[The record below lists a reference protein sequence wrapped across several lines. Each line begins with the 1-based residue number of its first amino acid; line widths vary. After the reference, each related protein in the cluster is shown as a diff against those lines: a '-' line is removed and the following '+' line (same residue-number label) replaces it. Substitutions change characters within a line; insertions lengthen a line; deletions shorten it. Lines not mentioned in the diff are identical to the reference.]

1 MKCRNARKLV
11 YEFIDG
17 LQDDTKRLDLEKHLA
32 GCQACDKLA
41 SQLTRS
47 LDLLHRAPKEKT
59 SEGFAWN
66 LRMRINQERNA
77 IRDRDQTAGSVFRSW
92 NLRYAT
98 TAVAAFAVVLTVG
111 LVSMKSG
118 LTPPAQEPQT
128 ESTGVADVAETPV
141 NRNPVEGPPD
151 IYDPRN
157 QLTPVGQGGVG
168 LYGSGDGVID
178 APPIMTPAELDSLI
192 GVEMQGLTPEQR
204 LRYMEN
210 LVNTHLQARYRS
222 EIIKSHSR

>member
-17 LQDDTKRLDLEKHLA
+17 LKDDTKRLELEKHLS
-32 GCQACDKLA
+32 GCPACDKLA

-59 SEGFAWN
+59 SEDFAWN
-66 LRMRINQERNA
+66 LRMRINQERSA
-77 IRDRDQTAGSVFRSW
+77 IHERSQANGSVFRSW

-118 LTPPAQEPQT
+118 FNPPVRGPQA
-128 ESTGVADVAETPV
+128 ESPIVADATE
-141 NRNPVEGPPD
+141 NSSIQEPVEGPPN

-157 QLTPVGQGGVG
+157 QLFAVGE
-168 LYGSGDGVID
+168 GSGGQYGADGGMID
-178 APPIMTPAELDSLI
+178 APSMMMPAELDSLV

-204 LRYMEN
+204 LRYLEE
-210 LVNTHLQARYRS
+210 LVNRHLQARYRS

>member
-17 LQDDTKRLDLEKHLA
+17 LKDDTKRLDLEQHLA
-32 GCQACDKLA
+32 GCLACDKLA

-59 SEGFAWN
+59 GEDFAWN

-77 IRDRDQTAGSVFRSW
+77 VHDRNQTAGPVFRSW

-118 LTPPAQEPQT
+118 LTPPVQEPQT
-128 ESTGVADVAETPV
+128 ESTGVTVIAETPV
-141 NRNPVEGPPD
+141 SREPVEGPPD

-168 LYGSGDGVID
+168 IYGSGAGMID
-178 APPIMTPAELDSLI
+178 APPMMTPAEMDSLI
-192 GVEMQGLTPEQR
+192 GVEIQGLTPEQK
-204 LRYMEN
+204 LRYMEE
-210 LVNTHLQARYRS
+210 LVNTHMQARYRS
-222 EIIKSHSR
+222 EFIKSHSR